1 MILRYIAIVMI
12 VSAIV
17 RTFMLDHSVFLVLPI
32 AMALSLAVIASTGQ
46 NKIQSET
53 NILDDDNI

>member
-1 MILRYIAIVMI
+1 MILRYIVIVMI

-17 RTFMLDHSVFLVLPI
+17 RAFMLDYSVFLVLPI

-53 NILDDDNI
+53 NILDDDNV

>member
-1 MILRYIAIVMI
+1 MILRYITIVMI

-17 RTFMLDHSVFLVLPI
+17 RVFMLDYSVLLVLPI
-32 AMALSLAVIASTGQ
+32 AMALSLAVIASAGQ

-53 NILDDDNI
+53 NILDDDNV